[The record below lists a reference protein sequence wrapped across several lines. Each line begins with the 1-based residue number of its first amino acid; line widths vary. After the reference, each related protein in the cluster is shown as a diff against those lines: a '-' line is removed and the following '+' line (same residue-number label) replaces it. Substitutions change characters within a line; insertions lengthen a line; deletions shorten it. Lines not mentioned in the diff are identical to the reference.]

1 MTTAAT
7 IYRIHAPIPEFLVR
21 EKDNLIEAKIY
32 DEAGNLTGPASGT
45 VTLYNASN
53 TKIVDAAAVT
63 ITGDGV
69 VQYTV
74 AAASLPESESYGDGW
89 RLEWELVFGADPA
102 VMFVRAASLV
112 RSNLFPTVIATDLE
126 ARHQNLSRLIATGN
140 DADNF
145 ITAAWEVLLRML
157 LKAGRMPYLI
167 LSPFAL
173 HDALVFKSL
182 ELIFRDGHTAAGDG
196 KFAELAEDYQ
206 HMFASE
212 WASISFDYDS
222 SQDGQADADEK
233 AGAEAV
239 IFTGGPGVQ
248 TGSLSRWP

>member
-1 MTTAAT
+1 
-7 IYRIHAPIPEFLVR
+7 
-21 EKDNLIEAKIY
+21 
-32 DEAGNLTGPASGT
+32 

-53 TKIVDAAAVT
+53 TKIVDAAAVSINSDTGVSSYT
-63 ITGDGV
+63 IL
-69 VQYTV
+69 
-74 AAASLPESESYGDGW
+74 AASLPESESYGDGW
-89 RLEWELVFGADPA
+89 RLEWELVFGSDPA

-140 DADNF
+140 DADDF

-196 KFAELAEDYQ
+196 KYAELAEDYQ
-206 HMFASE
+206 NMFATE

-239 IFTGGPGVQ
+239 IYTGGPGVQ
-248 TGSLSRWP
+248 TGSLRRWP

>member
-21 EKDNLIEAKIY
+21 EQNNLIEAKIY
-32 DEAGNLTGPASGT
+32 DETGNLTGPASGT

-196 KFAELAEDYQ
+196 KYAELAEDYQ
-206 HMFASE
+206 NMFATE

-222 SQDGQADADEK
+222 SQDGQADSDEK

-248 TGSLSRWP
+248 TGSLRRWP